1 MALAY
6 PKELDVV
13 AITTVHGNSS
23 CKNVTCNVLRLLQV
37 AKRLDVRLL
46 MILLLVIMLI
56 LSSNTYY
63 IFIHLWKVVY
73 RFSHTDLVKQTCL
86 TEIDSAVGENG

>member
-1 MALAY
+1 MVIDADAGVDDAQAILMALAY
-6 PKELDVV
+6 PNELDVV

-46 MILLLVIMLI
+46 MILLLVIMLFLVSI
-56 LSSNTYY
+56 LGISV
-63 IFIHLWKVVY
+63 FILRSGV
-73 RFSHTDLVKQTCL
+73 
-86 TEIDSAVGENG
+86 